1 MLAPSSSQ
9 RPPTIEHHRYHT
21 LERHVGVLG
30 RPSKIAPQ
38 RTAKAPQ
45 RDTNGTR
52 SPTEPRPLPATPSR
66 GHHLAEASAARDD
79 LPIEGTDRRALAAGE
94 PDVERVRT
102 AQLPSDGDRSRCP
115 RGSGADGGDLVW
127 RRRAARPAARRET
140 RPAGERAKN
149 GGTRTG
155 AGPVRKRTTRAR
167 EAA

>member
-79 LPIEGTDRRALAAGE
+79 LPIEGTDRRALPAGE
-94 PDVERVRT
+94 ADVERARN
-102 AQLPSDGDRSRCP
+102 AEAPSDGDRPRCP
-115 RGSGADGGDLVW
+115 RGSGAYGHDVGWQLRYTVNDAND
-127 RRRAARPAARRET
+127 RRPVEAET
-140 RPAGERAKN
+140 RERSAHLDGE
-149 GGTRTG
+149 
-155 AGPVRKRTTRAR
+155 
-167 EAA
+167 E